1 MFEQK
6 TFTHKKVVITS
17 DLLSENTESGR
28 YYVLEDG
35 KKLPSV
41 TTVTGWKKNKFFAK
55 WRANNIG
62 FVFQFYNLIP
72 VLTAFENVELPL
84 LLTKLSKAERKEHVE
99 TALRLLQER
108 PLGTFRRTLRLP
120 GEVDAEK
127 VDAEVRNGVLSLRIP
142 KAETEKAHQ
151 IKVKAK

>member
-55 WRANNIG
+55 WRANNPKEAKRVTRRGNKLHSVIEEYVNLEVITGGYLNDLLARLREDPKYHSAGVALTIAFILFGEYVSDIAVDDIIG
-62 FVFQFYNLIP
+62 
-72 VLTAFENVELPL
+72 EREHELL
-84 LLTKLSKAERKEHVE
+84 KSLVHGAKMG
-99 TALRLLQER
+99 
-108 PLGTFRRTLRLP
+108 LG
-120 GEVDAEK
+120 GE
-127 VDAEVRNGVLSLRIP
+127 
-142 KAETEKAHQ
+142 
-151 IKVKAK
+151 